1 MIKHPNLL
9 ILDEPCLGLDEANR
23 QRVLLLIEKICAAG
37 TSTVV
42 YVNHQASDKITG
54 IEHYL
59 EMADFT
65 KKAP

>member
-1 MIKHPNLL
+1 MVKHPNLL

-42 YVNHQASDKITG
+42 YVNHHASDKIAG
-54 IEHYL
+54 IDNYL